1 MPEKKIIQS
10 YGLRWKEADVYWGI
24 PSNPGKLLGRP
35 VGDTKLVPTDFR
47 EQIGIYILYSG
58 NDLIYV
64 GQAGAGKAKLLD
76 RLKKHRQPKS
86 PLAGRWDSFSWFG
99 LRRVINKG
107 KALSQETMK
116 TGSPTISMALNHIEA
131 VLIAA
136 TEPSMNK
143 QWGKFGGDTKRYLQV
158 RDPRLTT
165 SREMLE
171 KILEQ
176 LDEIKHRP

>member
-10 YGLRWKEADVYWGI
+10 YGLRWKEADVFWGAG
-24 PSNPGKLLGRP
+24 SSPGRLLG
-35 VGDTKLVPTDFR
+35 VPDDNITANATDFR

-64 GQAGAGKAKLLD
+64 GQAGARNQKLLK
-76 RLKKHRQPKS
+76 RLNQHRNPKNS
-86 PLAGRWDSFSWFG
+86 LAGRWDSFSWFG
-99 LRRVINKG
+99 LRRVIKQG

-116 TGSPTISMALNHIEA
+116 TGSPTTSMALNHIEA

-143 QWGKFGGDTKRYLQV
+143 QWGKFGEDTKQYLQV
-158 RDPRLTT
+158 RDERLTT
-165 SREMLE
+165 EKELLE
-171 KILEQ
+171 QVLEQ
-176 LDEIKHRP
+176 LYEIKHRP